1 MEQQELIAYLLV
13 TAQLRSY
20 KGAGQLQIIQI
31 LHIEICMMTDDEE
44 WMNDTMGRPSFLTQ
58 VVSLVLQI
66 LSVKNSVWT
75 NLRLADPVIPEQN
88 DHSYIQILL
97 GGR

>member
-44 WMNDTMGRPSFLTQ
+44 
-58 VVSLVLQI
+58 
-66 LSVKNSVWT
+66 
-75 NLRLADPVIPEQN
+75 
-88 DHSYIQILL
+88 
-97 GGR
+97 